1 MAAAIVSLAVEFYQ
15 DFGTPRTPRNPLI
28 EWVEGV
34 AILTVIVIIVLVGS
48 VNDWEKER
56 RSPG

>member
-1 MAAAIVSLAVEFYQ
+1 MAAAVVSLAVEFYQ

-34 AILTVIVIIVLVGS
+34 AILTVIVISVLVGS
-48 VNDWEKER
+48 VNDWEKGR
-56 RSPG
+56 QFSG